1 LRLETKFS
9 ELLETDAYST
19 MADSLLN
26 FGVKPFSFE
35 VGLEISFLVV
45 LLFGSA
51 MASGTEAAFF
61 SLTNDEKQKLKSK
74 KTYKYKQ
81 ACNHLANPDRLLA
94 VVLIL
99 NNFIN
104 VGIVILSTYISSQL
118 FDFTHAPLA
127 GFFIEAV
134 AITFI
139 ILLFGEILPKMYANR
154 KAFSFVLFITIPL
167 YYASLLFY
175 PLASVLISSTRL
187 IHKKLAS
194 KKQNISVSDLTTA
207 LELTQESATEDHNIL
222 RGIVRFG
229 NISVREIM
237 RPRVDVIAVD
247 YKLNFAALLK
257 TVIDSGYSRIPV
269 YQDTFDNIKGVLF
282 IKDLLKHIEKD
293 DKFNWQILIR
303 PPHYVPESK
312 KIDDLLHDFQ
322 TNKVHM
328 AIVID
333 EYGGMAGVLTM
344 EDILEEIVGDIT
356 DESDDEESSFKQLSP
371 NEFLFE
377 AKTHLNDFYRIINSS
392 ESEFEEVK
400 GEAETIGGL
409 ILELKGEIPEKREMI
424 QFGKFTFV
432 IESSDKRRVK
442 QVKVIIAEIKQENTN
457 NE

>member
-1 LRLETKFS
+1 MRLETKFS

-26 FGVKPFSFE
+26 FGVHPISME
-35 VGLEISFLVV
+35 VGLEISFLI
-45 LLFGSA
+45 LLLIGSA

-61 SLTNDEKQKLKSK
+61 SLTNEEKQTIRSK
-74 KTYKYKQ
+74 KGYKYKQ
-81 ACNHLANPDRLLA
+81 ACKNLDNPDRLLA

-104 VGIVILSTYISSQL
+104 VGIVLLSTYINNQL
-118 FDFTHAPLA
+118 FDFSKAPLA
-127 GFFIEAV
+127 GFLIEAI
-134 AITFI
+134 AITFL
-139 ILLFGEILPKMYANR
+139 ILLFGEILPKMYANK
-154 KAFSFVLFITIPL
+154 KALTFVLFITVPL
-167 YYASLLFY
+167 RYASVIFQ
-175 PLASVLISSTRL
+175 PLASILISSTRI
-187 IHKKLAS
+187 IHQILAA
-194 KKQNISVSDLTTA
+194 KKQNISVSDLSTA
-207 LELTQESATEDHNIL
+207 LDLTHESVVEDHNIL

-237 RPRVDVIAVD
+237 RPRVDVIAVNM
-247 YKLNFAALLK
+247 KLNFSDLM
-257 TVIDSGYSRIPV
+257 TIVIESGYSRIPV

-282 IKDLLKHIEKD
+282 IKDLLKHLDKD
-293 DKFNWQILIR
+293 ENFKWQVLIR
-303 PPHYVPESK
+303 PPYYVPESK

-356 DESDDEESSFKQLSP
+356 DESDDEESSYKKLSE
-371 NEFLFE
+371 NEYLFE
-377 AKTHLNDFYRIINSS
+377 AKTHLNDFYRIINAT

-400 GEAETIGGL
+400 GEAETISGL
-409 ILELKGEIPEKREMI
+409 ILELKGEIPEKREKI
-424 QFGKFTFV
+424 NYGKFTFV

-442 QVKVIIAEIKQENTN
+442 QVKVIINQSTEENVN
-457 NE
+457 N